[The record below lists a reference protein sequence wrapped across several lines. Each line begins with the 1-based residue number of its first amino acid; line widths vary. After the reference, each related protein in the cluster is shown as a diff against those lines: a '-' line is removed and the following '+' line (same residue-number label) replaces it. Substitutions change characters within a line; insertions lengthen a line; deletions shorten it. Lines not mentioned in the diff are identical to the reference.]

1 MENGVSVASIKTP
14 SAPLSLIVFSR
25 VSVRRLLLTI
35 LDTTRSGAY
44 TLVHAERGG
53 IMPTAKQQ
61 AYELMKKLP
70 EKATWDDIM
79 YEIYVCKKIEAGIHA
94 AEGGRVVPHERVKK
108 RFIKQ

>member
-1 MENGVSVASIKTP
+1 
-14 SAPLSLIVFSR
+14 LSLIVLSR
-25 VSVRRLLLTI
+25 VLVRRLLLTI

-44 TLVHAERGG
+44 TLVHAAKEGVS
-53 IMPTAKQQ
+53 MPTAKQQ

-94 AEGGRVVPHERVKK
+94 AEGGSVVPHERVKK
-108 RFIKQ
+108 RFLKQ